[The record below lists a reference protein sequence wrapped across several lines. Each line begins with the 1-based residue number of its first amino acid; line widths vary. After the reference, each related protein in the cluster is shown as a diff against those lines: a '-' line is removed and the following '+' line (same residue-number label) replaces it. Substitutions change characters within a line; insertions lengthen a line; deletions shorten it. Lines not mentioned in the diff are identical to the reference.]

1 MSCWVCP
8 AWQTRGLGS
17 ARFSLAQP
25 IFCLVQPVFFFWFSP
40 VCFGSAWSGLVQPS
54 LVPFKV
60 AWSQPAGLAWAAPIG
75 IPCSGTSG
83 LHSHT
88 GFVSMGHT
96 TRQFHSPFWE
106 PQLHGQSSHVGPSH
120 ILPAHPTFVS
130 PMGSP
135 NYGPT
140 EEASQIGHASI
151 LPTPRALC
159 RPPIVTPTLGSLRAR
174 LHLIEAFASALC
186 IAERVIHAQRKAVL
200 FVELHVPAVDWS
212 SNMKPKNKPNREAG
226 RTKSELEKTR
236 LNQKQTNKNQAE
248 PNLYTGRA
256 RVMRNP
262 MPNHPKMGN
271 LKLAVLHHA
280 G

>member
-1 MSCWVCP
+1 M
-8 AWQTRGLGS
+8 
-17 ARFSLAQP
+17 
-25 IFCLVQPVFFFWFSP
+25 FWFSL
-40 VCFGSAWSGLVQPS
+40 VFVWFSLVWIGSAQLGAVQ
-54 LVPFKV
+54 V
-60 AWSQPAGLAWAAPIG
+60 AWCQPAGLAWAAPIG
-75 IPCSGTSG
+75 IPRSGTSG

-96 TRQFHSPFWE
+96 PRQVYSPFWE

-120 ILPAHPTFVS
+120 ILPAHPTFFS

-151 LPTPRALC
+151 WPTPRALC
-159 RPPIVTPTLGSLRAR
+159 CPPIVTPTLGSLRAR

-226 RTKSELEKTR
+226 
-236 LNQKQTNKNQAE
+236 
-248 PNLYTGRA
+248 
-256 RVMRNP
+256 
-262 MPNHPKMGN
+262 
-271 LKLAVLHHA
+271 
-280 G
+280 